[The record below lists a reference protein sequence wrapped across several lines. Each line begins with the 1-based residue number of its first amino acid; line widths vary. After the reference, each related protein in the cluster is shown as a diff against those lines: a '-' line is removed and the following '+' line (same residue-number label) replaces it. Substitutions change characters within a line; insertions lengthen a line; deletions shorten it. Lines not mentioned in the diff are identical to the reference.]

1 MKRLLPFA
9 YRLPPNEGF
18 SNMLIDTHA
27 HLEMRE
33 FNDDRDEV
41 IRRAKDA
48 GVGYI
53 VTIGTTV
60 ESSRDAVLLAEKHDC
75 VYAAVGIHPHEAKD
89 ILHPAYEVLRHFAKH
104 PKVVAYGEVGL
115 DYYYEHSQRSVQQ
128 RRFIDMLREARELR
142 LPVIVHDRDAHED
155 TLRILRDEWDP
166 ALGGVMHCFSGDAE
180 YAKQVM
186 DLGFSIS
193 IAGPVT
199 FPKAQALRDA
209 IKDIPIERMLV
220 ETDSPYL
227 TPQPFRGKRNEP
239 AYVRYTAEE
248 IAKVKGLTFD
258 DVARIT
264 SFNAMQLFGIG
275 EIPKKGVITYPIRNS
290 LYLNVTNRCTSACT
304 FCVRYFTDFVKG
316 HNLRLADEPSA
327 EDLIREIG
335 DPKRYDEVVFCG
347 YGEPTLR
354 LDIIKAVAAEVKRQ
368 GGKVRI
374 DTNGHGNLI
383 HKRNILPELK
393 GLVDAVSVSL
403 NGQDTEIYE
412 KLSQPKFGA
421 ASYDSVKEFIREATK
436 YIPDVTAT
444 VVSAPGVDIEACR
457 KIAEELGAK
466 YRVRE
471 YNVVG

>member
-1 MKRLLPFA
+1 
-9 YRLPPNEGF
+9 
-18 SNMLIDTHA
+18 MLIDTHA

-41 IRRAKDA
+41 IKRAREA
-48 GVGYI
+48 GVEYI
-53 VTIGTTV
+53 ITVGTTV
-60 ESSRDAVLLAEKHDC
+60 ESTRDAVMLADKYDFI
-75 VYAAVGIHPHEAKD
+75 YAAVGIHPHEPKD
-89 ILHPAYEVLRHFAKH
+89 ILHPAYDIIKHFAQHK
-104 PKVVAYGEVGL
+104 KVVAYGEIGL
-115 DYYYEHSQRSVQQ
+115 DYYYEHSQRNIQQ
-128 RRFIDMLREARELR
+128 RKFRDMLQEARKLE
-142 LPVIVHDRDAHED
+142 LPVIIHDRDAHED
-155 TLRILRDEWDP
+155 TLRILKEEWDP
-166 ALGGVMHCFSGDAE
+166 AIGGVMHCFSGDVE

-186 DLGFSIS
+186 DLGFHIS

-199 FPKAQALRDA
+199 FPKAQALRDVV
-209 IKDIPIERMLV
+209 KQVPIEQMLI

-248 IAKVKGLTFD
+248 VAKVKGLSFE

-275 EIPKKGVITYPIRNS
+275 EVPKKGMITYPIRNS

-304 FCVRYFTDFVKG
+304 FCVRYFSDFVKG
-316 HNLRLADEPSA
+316 HYLRLRDEPSA
-327 EDLIREIG
+327 EDLLREIG
-335 DPKRYDEVVFCG
+335 DPKRFDEIVFCG

-354 LDIIKAVAAEVKRQ
+354 LDVIKAVAAEVKKK
-368 GGKVRI
+368 GGRVRI

-403 NGQDTEIYE
+403 NAQNAELYE

-421 ASYDSVKEFIREATK
+421 AAYEAVKEFIREATR
-436 YIPDVTAT
+436 YIPEVTAT

-457 KIAEELGAK
+457 RIAEELGAR